1 MVKSL
6 DFNQQR
12 SNNQLYKKQP
22 YGSRQYK
29 HLLKVLF
36 QKMHFQKMYLKTEI
50 FKIVPQKKK
59 KLLFK
64 KNTFSKLFSQ
74 NRTFETEI
82 LKISL

>member
-12 SNNQLYKKQP
+12 SNNQLHKKQP
-22 YGSRQYK
+22 YGSRRYK

-50 FKIVPQKKK
+50 FKIVSQKKI

-64 KNTFSKLFSQ
+64 KNIFLKLFSQ

-82 LKISL
+82 LKISP